1 MREGAISCHSP
12 TTAGRWWILTL
23 GVLLLAAACRGP
35 QPPEAAKD
43 GETLSR
49 TEFTDRVENFFEHDP
64 LKAAKPSR
72 FLIHLTDLSDGSP
85 VEKAEVTLSLRGA
98 GGSGTGTFTKARV
111 GRVMGIYVA
120 DMIAPGPGSFRIEVH
135 IKNAKL
141 DERMLLADFQAQ

>member
-85 VEKAEVTLSLRGA
+85 VEKAEVTLTLRA
-98 GGSGTGTFTKARV
+98 IGGNVVTVVKARV
-111 GRVMGIYVA
+111 GRVTGIYVA
-120 DMIAPGPGSFRIEVH
+120 DMIAPGPGGFGIEFH
-135 IKNAKL
+135 IKNPKL
-141 DERMLLADFQAQ
+141 DEHMVLADFRAQ